1 MVKGFT
7 MKNSACLI
15 TGMAALLLL
24 VYSLASEAQV
34 YKVVDAEG
42 NVTYTDQAP
51 SDGSQ
56 PMKLPELSVVDTD
69 YEAPP
74 PADSSTTAGT
84 EGDGAPSEP
93 TPREMRK
100 MYSDFTITRPAPEE
114 TFWGTA
120 NQVVVSWASANPF
133 QPGMTV
139 RLFVDGQLQP
149 GDGEDMRALTLD
161 RGEHTVYA
169 ELLDARGRRV
179 ATTASVTFFVKQHS
193 VGFNRPEAVPIAR
206 N

>member
-1 MVKGFT
+1 
-7 MKNSACLI
+7 
-15 TGMAALLLL
+15 
-24 VYSLASEAQV
+24 
-34 YKVVDAEG
+34 
-42 NVTYTDQAP
+42 
-51 SDGSQ
+51 
-56 PMKLPELSVVDTD
+56 
-69 YEAPP
+69 
-74 PADSSTTAGT
+74 
-84 EGDGAPSEP
+84 
-93 TPREMRK
+93 
-100 MYSDFTITRPAPEE
+100 
-114 TFWGTA
+114 
-120 NQVVVSWASANPF
+120 VSWASANPF